1 MIEITISLAVIAFA
15 LVAIIGVLPYA
26 MDVQR
31 DNRQETIINQDATV
45 FMNAIHNGEQGLDY
59 LTNYVIAITNTMV
72 KSDGTIYTYGYSLA
86 GSTLDNVPTTPQL
99 PLNTG
104 LAIIGLLSTPRIV
117 SPTNGISYTNHVVAL
132 VRSLS
137 GPASEKYPQTNS
149 AVLDLSLGYRLVVE
163 VDACTVAPQTN
174 AAAAVTDANLQ
185 ANLHD
190 LRLTFRWPLLPGGA
204 AGLGRQT
211 FRTMVSGNLMPIQT
225 DPSPPAQG
233 PWPMCLYFF
242 QPRTFVQAQ

>member
-26 MDVQR
+26 MNVQR
-31 DNRQETIINQDATV
+31 DNREETIINQDATV
-45 FMNAIHNGEQGLDY
+45 FMNAIQNGEQGLDY
-59 LTNYVIAITNTMV
+59 LTNYVIAITNTMI
-72 KSDGTIYTYGYSLA
+72 KNDGTVSSYGYTFT
-86 GSTLDNVPTTPQL
+86 GSTAAPRFPVNP
-99 PLNTG
+99 G
-104 LAIIGLLSTPRIV
+104 AAIIGLLSTPRIV

-137 GPASEKYPQTNS
+137 GPASEKYPQADPNIQ
-149 AVLDLSLGYRLVVE
+149 DLSLAYRLVVE
-163 VDACTVAPQTN
+163 VDACTVAPG
-174 AAAAVTDANLQ
+174 TDLGVAQNL
-185 ANLHD
+185 ATNLHD
-190 LRLTFRWPLLPGGA
+190 LRLTFRWPILPGGA

-225 DPSPPAQG
+225 EPSPPAQG
-233 PWPMCLYFF
+233 PWPMCLWFF